1 MKKNI
6 DKRYPLT
13 NEIIERISKVPEV
26 DLSMIDNAEE
36 LCILCIKDL
45 TKYPDLREKYAKNN
59 DYIIIFSYNEY
70 LPISC
75 GKFQLSDFV
84 NKIMDH

>member
-1 MKKNI
+1 MSNTKEPCLSSFYFINGELYGDTIKVS
-6 DKRYPLT
+6 DG
-13 NEIIERISKVPEV
+13 ER
-26 DLSMIDNAEE
+26 
-36 LCILCIKDL
+36 
-45 TKYPDLREKYAKNN
+45 NN
-59 DYIIIFSYNEY
+59 DYIIIFSNNEF